1 MLSIHTGFVVC
12 PTCKARFAV
21 AASQPTVQ
29 ALYDY
34 LHSDAEVKC
43 PTCET
48 AFTTGSAK
56 SSIEFEPVNDSV
68 TLTPSPERSIDGL
81 DNH

>member
-12 PTCKARFAV
+12 PTCKARFPV
-21 AASQPTVQ
+21 AASEPTVQ
-29 ALYDY
+29 AMYDY
-34 LHSDAEVKC
+34 LHSDAEAKC

-48 AFTTGSAK
+48 AFTTGSAV
-56 SSIEFEPVNDSV
+56 SSIEFEPVNDGV
-68 TLTPSPERSIDGL
+68 TLSPSPVRSIDGL

>member
-1 MLSIHTGFVVC
+1 MRSIHTGFVVC
-12 PTCKARFAV
+12 PTCKARFPV
-21 AASQPTVQ
+21 AASEPTVK
-29 ALYDY
+29 ALSDY

-48 AFTTGSAK
+48 VFTTGSAR
-56 SSIEFEPVNDSV
+56 SSIEFEPVNDGV
-68 TLTPSPERSIDGL
+68 TLSASPERSVDGL

>member
-12 PTCKARFAV
+12 ATCNSRFAV
-21 AASQPTVQ
+21 AANEPSVQ
-29 ALYDY
+29 ALHDY

-43 PTCET
+43 PICET
-48 AFTTGSAK
+48 VFTTGSAR
-56 SSIEFEPVNDSV
+56 SSIEFEPVNDGV
-68 TLTPSPERSIDGL
+68 TLSPSPERSIDGL

>member
-12 PTCKARFAV
+12 PTCKARFPI
-21 AASQPTVQ
+21 AASEPTVQ
-29 ALYDY
+29 AMYDY
-34 LHSDAEVKC
+34 LHSEAEVRC

-48 AFTTGSAK
+48 AFTTGSAV
-56 SSIEFEPVNDSV
+56 SSIEFEPVNDGV
-68 TLTPSPERSIDGL
+68 TLSPSPVRSIDGL

>member
-12 PTCKARFAV
+12 PTCKARFPV
-21 AASQPTVQ
+21 AASEPTVQ
-29 ALYDY
+29 AMYDY
-34 LHSDAEVKC
+34 LHSDAEVRC

-48 AFTTGSAK
+48 TFTTGSAS
-56 SSIEFEPVNDSV
+56 SSIEFEPVNDGV
-68 TLTPSPERSIDGL
+68 TLSPSPVRSIDGL

>member
-12 PTCKARFAV
+12 PTCKARFPV
-21 AASQPTVQ
+21 AASEPSVQ
-29 ALYDY
+29 ALHDY

-48 AFTTGSAK
+48 VFTTGSAR
-56 SSIEFEPVNDSV
+56 SSIEFEPVNDGV
-68 TLTPSPERSIDGL
+68 TLSSSPERSIDGL

>member
-12 PTCKARFAV
+12 PTCKARFPV
-21 AASQPTVQ
+21 AASEPTVQ
-29 ALYDY
+29 AMYDY
-34 LHSDAEVKC
+34 LHSKAEVKC

-48 AFTTGSAK
+48 VFTTGSAA
-56 SSIEFEPVNDSV
+56 SSIEFEPVNDGV
-68 TLTPSPERSIDGL
+68 TLSPSPVRSIDGL